1 MLSMKPP
8 FEEENDFGPRWAASD
23 GSWLF
28 ILDADAA
35 DLRIEM
41 ISAFI
46 AFADWENR
54 EQSSGG

>member
-1 MLSMKPP
+1 MKPP